1 VGRRGAPRDDAILMT
16 SPDFERRCEQYGRL
30 KLWLSALE
38 FLVLLGTLAGLTL
51 SGTADRWFHTLA
63 ARASTPY
70 GPLFLYVARVTA
82 AGRLALLPIHF
93 ISGHLIERQFHLS
106 RQSAAQWFVEWAV
119 TSLLFGLPMVLLVT
133 PLVLELHW
141 WPLLLLPGLAAV
153 LLLRL
158 AYYEWLFLPLL
169 SLFYPVRYLRTEC
182 LYLPGLG
189 RRMLPV
195 YEVQVSHKTRRAN
208 AGILLGRHPRVLV
221 TDTLIDAFSDAEE
234 RVAIAHEF
242 GHLYDHLFLEARTAF
257 GLAQAKR
264 KVLWNGA
271 AWLIAAVL
279 TFSLASLAAPVLGL
293 PRVDDPAAA
302 PLLTAMLL
310 FFAPLVLPFAN
321 AEART
326 DEREADEYALRI
338 THDPAS
344 YLSVMEKLHQMNLE
358 ERRPGLVSRLFFDTH
373 PSYLE
378 RVRLG
383 RNFRRPGNTATPRR
397 SQVHPNRRRAPQRH
411 HVHGPPTPPGRGTR
425 NGGQPG
431 EGVKH

>member
-1 VGRRGAPRDDAILMT
+1 MT
-16 SPDFERRCEQYGRL
+16 SSDFEQRCERYARL

-51 SGTADRWFHTLA
+51 SGVADQWVHLLSSD
-63 ARASTPY
+63 ARP
-70 GPLFLYVARVTA
+70 PLVSLCLYVALVTA
-82 AGRLALLPIHF
+82 VSRLALLPVHF
-93 ISGHLIERQFHLS
+93 ASGHLVERGFGLS
-106 RQSAAQWFVEWAV
+106 RQSAALWLLEWTAN
-119 TSLLFGLPMVLLVT
+119 SLLFGVPVVLMIT
-133 PLVLELHW
+133 PVVMELHW
-141 WPLLLLPGLAAV
+141 WPLLLLPGLAGV
-153 LLLRL
+153 MLLRL
-158 AYYEWLFLPLL
+158 VYYEWLFLPLL
-169 SLFYPVRYLRTEC
+169 SLCYPVRFLRNES

-195 YEVQVSHKTRRAN
+195 YEVKVSHKTRRAN

-271 AWLIAAVL
+271 AWLIAAVI
-279 TFSLASLAAPVLGL
+279 TFALASAAARLLGL
-293 PRVDDPAAA
+293 PHVDDPAEA
-302 PLLTAMLL
+302 PLLAALLL

-338 THDPAS
+338 THDAAS
-344 YLSVMEKLHQMNLE
+344 YLSVMQKLRQMNLE
-358 ERRPGLVSRLFFDTH
+358 ERRPGLISRMFFDTH

-378 RVRLG
+378 RIRLG
-383 RNFRRPGNTATPRR
+383 RAFRRQARPGTPRR
-397 SQVHPNRRRAPQRH
+397 PVAHPNRRRPAQRH
-411 HVHGPPTPPGRGTR
+411 HLHGPPSLPRRVTRMGGPPGDEAKR
-425 NGGQPG
+425 
-431 EGVKH
+431 